1 MTVDF
6 LVVVEAKDWKLLTTD
21 KLKYRPAERRCI
33 ATPTSS
39 RLVECCR
46 CVQLL
51 EPMTGKNNNY
61 LLH

>member
-6 LVVVEAKDWKLLTTD
+6 LVVMKAKDWMLLTTD
-21 KLKYRPAERRCI
+21 KLKYRPAERRCT

-39 RLVECCR
+39 LLIECCR
-46 CVQLL
+46 CVQSL
-51 EPMTGKNNNY
+51 EPITGKNNDY